1 MILSLWKQSESSVPT
16 DLPKTERESPAFGL
30 GCNPFQRPERPGRT
44 CSCILHT
51 LGCISCKNLVLPRS
65 LSLGISLGLTVLV
78 LALSTEKLVVAQSRN
93 LTEVVKSWLLVGE
106 IQGSS
111 KICCYAVSFSPGN
124 THCPYAWRWRM
135 FLSHE
140 RSWSCCCAGE
150 MGDFTPYTN
159 NDTDLRHPPKN
170 QMSPGKKLP
179 MSWRM
184 HMFNN
189 ASNSKVSPVSSSPF
203 LQQYLPLVSYLP
215 RASSPMYPGLDFSMI
230 QVKLK
235 PWSRYVGD
243 WMAAFY
249 ISVTPGSFI
258 GKALKSVSLLPSLI
272 K

>member
-1 MILSLWKQSESSVPT
+1 MAVSGRDPRGFKNMLL
-16 DLPKTERESPAFGL
+16 
-30 GCNPFQRPERPGRT
+30 CNIIFTRQYT
-44 CSCILHT
+44 
-51 LGCISCKNLVLPRS
+51 
-65 LSLGISLGLTVLV
+65 
-78 LALSTEKLVVAQSRN
+78 LST
-93 LTEVVKSWLLVGE
+93 
-106 IQGSS
+106 
-111 KICCYAVSFSPGN
+111 
-124 THCPYAWRWRM
+124 HCAWRWRM

-189 ASNSKVSPVSSSPF
+189 GSNSKVSPVSSAPF

-249 ISVTPGSFI
+249 ISVTPVSFI